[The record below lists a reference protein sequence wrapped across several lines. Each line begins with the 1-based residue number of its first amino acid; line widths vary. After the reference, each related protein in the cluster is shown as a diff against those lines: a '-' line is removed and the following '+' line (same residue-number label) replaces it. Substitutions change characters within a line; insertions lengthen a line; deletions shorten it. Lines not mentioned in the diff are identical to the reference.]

1 MNLEK
6 EFTLYKAMKIFNHL
20 VNKITQYN
28 RDLGIVDIPE
38 FVKLPE
44 DRITTQADNYVT
56 RLINENRLDTEFA
69 KIMNNV

>member
-6 EFTLYKAMKIFNHL
+6 EFTWYKAMKIFNHS
-20 VNKITQYN
+20 VNKIMQYN
-28 RDLGIVDIPE
+28 RDLGIVEISE
-38 FVKLPE
+38 FSKLPE
-44 DRITTQADNYVT
+44 DRITAQADNYVT